1 MKLSSPRFKAFSV
14 SAGMSFWF
22 FVIISTTGNFS
33 VEILLG
39 FIAGIVIITQLLAVK
54 ISKGLDIFAIVNT
67 KIFLGILY
75 IFIISVYGILFRIL
89 AIDFLSTKWKT
100 QGTYWRNIEQ
110 LIEERTRKQY

>member
-89 AIDFLSTKWKT
+89 AIDPLRTKWKT
-100 QGTYWRNIEQ
+100 QGTYWIDIEQ
-110 LIEERTRKQY
+110 LNEERTLKQY